1 MVVFDT
7 EFFEKDRVKMIKR
20 FSTIVFVLILSS
32 SAWSAQRFLR
42 AGTEELMH
50 DGLHRSSGYLSM
62 QARFFSST
70 PPRRVQVYTIPTY
83 DAAFKWVLS
92 DNDIRPSFFHAFI
105 PDIKIKSSERLD
117 EHMNPIEKLQTL
129 REFLHKDTTCDTVRD
144 LSGSGAY
151 VVKSSSPGKQ
161 PDKDDAATAFLTE
174 MVGRFD
180 EIKVSFP
187 RPRYDGTMD
196 FVCKLDNNDYA
207 LVEMQVIPQDYWDR
221 RALAYAA
228 AFYGNQLSRGQAWK
242 HIRKVIGVN
251 ILGGGKDDKVHWSD
265 TPDHFMRHYKFEDQ
279 LHGKGRF
286 IDGIE
291 LIQYSIMQKPTVTD
305 RETQDWVTF
314 FKEARYMSEKDVE
327 NRIQT
332 KAVKQAFERAKLSKL
347 PADVQTAYEAED
359 KEYDRYS
366 QHTAEQVE
374 KGKVEGKAEERR
386 EIARKLIKNPK
397 LNDQEI
403 SDASG
408 LPLDEVIKL
417 RT

>member
-1 MVVFDT
+1 MVVFGQ
-7 EFFEKDRVKMIKR
+7 EVFEKDRIKMIKR
-20 FSTIVFVLILSS
+20 FSALVFVLILSS
-32 SAWSAQRFLR
+32 SAWSSQRFLR
-42 AGTEELMH
+42 AGTEELMR
-50 DGLHRSSGYLSM
+50 DGLHCASRCLPT
-62 QARFFSST
+62 ARFFSNT
-70 PPRRVQVYTIPTY
+70 PHRRAQVYTIPTY

-105 PDIKIKSSERLD
+105 PGVNIKSSERLD

-129 REFLHKDTTCDTVRD
+129 REFLHKDTTLDAVRD

-151 VVKSSSPGKQ
+151 VVKPSSPGKQ
-161 PDKDDAATAFLTE
+161 PNKDDAATAFLTE

-265 TPDHFMRHYKFEDQ
+265 TPGHFMRHYKFEDQ
-279 LHGKGRF
+279 LNGKGRF

-291 LIQYSIMQKPTVTD
+291 LIQYSIMQATTLPD
-305 RETQDWVTF
+305 REKQDWVTF

-347 PADVQTAYEAED
+347 PADVQAAYEAED

-366 QHTAEQVE
+366 QHTAEQVK
-374 KGKVEGKAEERR
+374 KG
-386 EIARKLIKNPK
+386 EIAASERIARNLIKNPK

-408 LPLDEVIKL
+408 LPLDEIKKL

>member
-1 MVVFDT
+1 
-7 EFFEKDRVKMIKR
+7 MIKR
-20 FSTIVFVLILSS
+20 FSTLVFILILSS

-50 DGLHRSSGYLSM
+50 DGFHCASRCLPT
-62 QARFFSST
+62 ARFFSNTSH
-70 PPRRVQVYTIPTY
+70 RSAQVYTIPTY

-92 DNDIRPSFFHAFI
+92 DNNIRPSFFHAFI
-105 PDIKIKSSERLD
+105 PGLKIQSSERLD

-129 REFLHKDTTCDTVRD
+129 RDFLHKDTTFDTVRG

-151 VVKSSSPGKQ
+151 VVKPSNSGNR
-161 PDKDDAATAFLTE
+161 PDRDDAATSFLTE

-187 RPRYDGTMD
+187 KPRYDGTMD

-207 LVEMQVIPQDYWDR
+207 LVEMQVIPQNYWDR

-228 AFYGNQLSRGQAWK
+228 AFYGNQLPQGQAWK

-265 TPDHFMRHYKFEDQ
+265 TPGHFMRHYKFEDQ
-279 LHGKGRF
+279 LNGKGRF

-291 LIQYSIMQKPTVTD
+291 LIQYSIMQAPTFITD
-305 RETQDWVTF
+305 REQQDWVTF
-314 FKEARYMSEKDVE
+314 FKEARYMSEDDVKSK
-327 NRIQT
+327 IKT
-332 KAVKQAFERAKLSKL
+332 PAVLQAFDRAKISKL
-347 PADVQTAYEAED
+347 PTDVQAAYEAED

-366 QHTAEQVE
+366 QHTAEQVK
-374 KGKVEGKAEERR
+374 KG
-386 EIARKLIKNPK
+386 EIAASERIAKNLIKNPK

-408 LPLDEVIKL
+408 LPLDEVKKL
-417 RT
+417 RN